1 VALASALALLAIG
14 IALERPHP
22 SPAKELEL
30 GVTESGIEIKAGGQ
44 GMQLLNGRG
53 RGVMYSAGAQ
63 GSVRARYVD
72 SETGYVT
79 INNVYVQ

>member
-1 VALASALALLAIG
+1 VALASAFALLVIG

-22 SPAKELEL
+22 SPTKELEL
-30 GVTESGIEIKAGGQ
+30 GASEGGIEIKAGGQ
-44 GMQLLNGRG
+44 GMQLLHGRG